1 MLQQLFI
8 DSQFSDIVLGDG
20 SHVFWLG
27 GAIDVPERHSLQ
39 VKVLNAWISHTF
51 YSVFSANDTLV
62 VRYAPAGTGGTI
74 RIPHGNRSIDEILD
88 IINPQLD
95 HGYESSYDVATN
107 RINLSSPNAAALTIE
122 AGTTCTE
129 LLGLSIGDQSVAGVL
144 AARRGVDLTR
154 TSSIFIRSN
163 LHTDNRDPVTRRTS
177 DILAKIPLTSQFNEL
192 EHFSA
197 QAWVDCKNKQLSYVL
212 QIDTLVTATS
222 DVAADVLD
230 MQNDQARQDG
240 ALDLVN
246 GGLAALR
253 KDIDLDQARQDDAH
267 DSLAADVAAID
278 LAAYIPHTEKQ
289 DFRVGILRADEITP
303 VGVVPSVVVSG
314 NLVPRDTAFGILSD
328 LGAPDAPWRR
338 VYADG
343 LTVPNVETLVFK
355 EFQGTPGEYSLADV
369 VEYAVSIVPHP
380 TTVSL
385 ERIDEHVINGGITV
399 DGDLLPPAP
408 LNNLRVGAPT
418 LEWNEGHFQNMYAR
432 NLYSI
437 DGGGQPRRVLLEG
450 DVVDPVMPLWVT
462 DTQSAVS
469 LSGFNQDLDLTGA
482 QGPLGPKGDVGA
494 PGPVGPQGPQGDVG
508 LAGQLGSTGA
518 TGPQGPAGPPGNT
531 GATGPQG
538 ITGATEPQG
547 ITGATGPQGPK
558 GDVGP
563 AGLQGNTGAPGTTL
577 WSDITDPPDWVS
589 KITYEDQLAFTYY
602 QYPADAPPAN
612 LDITIP
618 DSITPTSD
626 STYNLGQA
634 GKRWLFA
641 YVDTARCNDGL
652 EIGTTTNFGR
662 LAFNATEQ
670 NLTINMPLQTLQIG
684 TLAAHATLTYDPQLA
699 SVQSDAELRVPILVA
714 STGAYIGSLE
724 TPLLNVTGTM
734 SLNGNRITQVGA
746 PSSGTDVVNK
756 SYVDAAISAALGS

>member
-39 VKVLNAWISHTF
+39 VKVLNAWIPHTF
-51 YSVFSANDTLV
+51 YSMFSANDTLV
-62 VRYAPAGTGGTI
+62 V
-74 RIPHGNRSIDEILD
+74 
-88 IINPQLD
+88 
-95 HGYESSYDVATN
+95 
-107 RINLSSPNAAALTIE
+107 
-122 AGTTCTE
+122 
-129 LLGLSIGDQSVAGVL
+129 
-144 AARRGVDLTR
+144 
-154 TSSIFIRSN
+154 
-163 LHTDNRDPVTRRTS
+163 DN
-177 DILAKIPLTSQFNEL
+177 
-192 EHFSA
+192 SA
-197 QAWVDCKNKQLSYVL
+197 IQL

-230 MQNDQARQDG
+230 VQNDQARQDG
-240 ALDLVN
+240 GLDLVN
-246 GGLAALR
+246 GGLATLR
-253 KDIDLDQARQDDAH
+253 KDLDLDQARQDDAH

-303 VGVVPSVVVSG
+303 VGVDPSVVVSG
-314 NLVPRDTAFGILSD
+314 NLVPRDTGAFGILSD

-338 VYADG
+338 VYSDG
-343 LTVPNVETLVFK
+343 LTVSNAETLVFK
-355 EFQGTPGEYSLADV
+355 EFQGTPGEYSLRDV

-385 ERIDEHVINGGITV
+385 ERINEHIFNKDITV
-399 DGDLLPPAP
+399 DGDLLPPAS

-418 LEWNEGHFQNMYAR
+418 LEWNEGHFQNLYAR
-432 NLYSI
+432 NLYSSG
-437 DGGGQPRRVLLEG
+437 GGGQPRRVLLEG

-462 DTQSAVS
+462 DAQSAVS

-482 QGPLGPKGDVGA
+482 QGPPGPKGDVGA

-508 LAGQLGSTGA
+508 LAGQLGNTGA
-518 TGPQGPAGPPGNT
+518 TGPQGPAGPRGNT
-531 GATGPQG
+531 GATGPHR
-538 ITGATEPQG
+538 ITGATGPQG

-563 AGLQGNTGAPGTTL
+563 AGPQGNTGAPGTTL
-577 WSDITDPPDWVS
+577 CS
-589 KITYEDQLAFTYY
+589 
-602 QYPADAPPAN
+602 
-612 LDITIP
+612 

-641 YVDTARCNDGL
+641 YVDTARCSDGL

-734 SLNGNRITQVGA
+734 SLNGNCITQVGA

>member
-1 MLQQLFI
+1 M
-8 DSQFSDIVLGDG
+8 DRSRTAS
-20 SHVFWLG
+20 
-27 GAIDVPERHSLQ
+27 APLQ
-39 VKVLNAWISHTF
+39 VNGRRLLQVDN
-51 YSVFSANDTLV
+51 SA
-62 VRYAPAGTGGTI
+62 I
-74 RIPHGNRSIDEILD
+74 
-88 IINPQLD
+88 Q
-95 HGYESSYDVATN
+95 
-107 RINLSSPNAAALTIE
+107 
-122 AGTTCTE
+122 
-129 LLGLSIGDQSVAGVL
+129 
-144 AARRGVDLTR
+144 
-154 TSSIFIRSN
+154 
-163 LHTDNRDPVTRRTS
+163 
-177 DILAKIPLTSQFNEL
+177 
-192 EHFSA
+192 
-197 QAWVDCKNKQLSYVL
+197 L

-230 MQNDQARQDG
+230 VQNDQARQDG
-240 ALDLVN
+240 GLDLVN
-246 GGLAALR
+246 GGLATLR
-253 KDIDLDQARQDDAH
+253 KDLDLDQARQDDAH

-303 VGVVPSVVVSG
+303 VGVDPSVVVSG
-314 NLVPRDTAFGILSD
+314 NLVPRDTAQ
-328 LGAPDAPWRR
+328 
-338 VYADG
+338 
-343 LTVPNVETLVFK
+343 TLVFK
-355 EFQGTPGEYSLADV
+355 EFQGTPGEYSLRDV

-385 ERIDEHVINGGITV
+385 ERINEHIFNKDITV
-399 DGDLLPPAP
+399 DGDLLPPAS

-418 LEWNEGHFQNMYAR
+418 LEWNEGHFQNLYAR
-432 NLYSI
+432 NLYSSG
-437 DGGGQPRRVLLEG
+437 GGGQPRRVLLEG
-450 DVVDPVMPLWVT
+450 DVVDPVMPLGVT
-462 DTQSAVS
+462 DAQSAVS

-482 QGPLGPKGDVGA
+482 QGPPGPKGDVGA
-494 PGPVGPQGPQGDVG
+494 PGPLGPQGPQGDVG
-508 LAGQLGSTGA
+508 LAGQLGNTGA
-518 TGPQGPAGPPGNT
+518 TGPQGPAGPRGNT
-531 GATGPQG
+531 GATG
-538 ITGATEPQG
+538 PQG

-563 AGLQGNTGAPGTTL
+563 AGPQGNTGAPGTTL
-577 WSDITDPPDWVS
+577 C
-589 KITYEDQLAFTYY
+589 
-602 QYPADAPPAN
+602 
-612 LDITIP
+612 
-618 DSITPTSD
+618 ITPTSD

-641 YVDTARCNDGL
+641 YVDTARCSDGL

-734 SLNGNRITQVGA
+734 SLNGNCITQVGA

>member
-39 VKVLNAWISHTF
+39 VKVLNAWIPHTF

-62 VRYAPAGTGGTI
+62 V
-74 RIPHGNRSIDEILD
+74 
-88 IINPQLD
+88 
-95 HGYESSYDVATN
+95 
-107 RINLSSPNAAALTIE
+107 
-122 AGTTCTE
+122 
-129 LLGLSIGDQSVAGVL
+129 
-144 AARRGVDLTR
+144 
-154 TSSIFIRSN
+154 
-163 LHTDNRDPVTRRTS
+163 DN
-177 DILAKIPLTSQFNEL
+177 
-192 EHFSA
+192 SA
-197 QAWVDCKNKQLSYVL
+197 IQL

-230 MQNDQARQDG
+230 VQNDQARQDG

-278 LAAYIPHTEKQ
+278 LATYIPHTEKQ

-303 VGVVPSVVVSG
+303 
-314 NLVPRDTAFGILSD
+314 
-328 LGAPDAPWRR
+328 
-338 VYADG
+338 
-343 LTVPNVETLVFK
+343 
-355 EFQGTPGEYSLADV
+355 
-369 VEYAVSIVPHP
+369 
-380 TTVSL
+380 
-385 ERIDEHVINGGITV
+385 
-399 DGDLLPPAP
+399 
-408 LNNLRVGAPT
+408 
-418 LEWNEGHFQNMYAR
+418 
-432 NLYSI
+432 
-437 DGGGQPRRVLLEG
+437 PRRVLLEG
-450 DVVDPVMPLWVT
+450 DVVDPIMPLWVT
-462 DTQSAVS
+462 DAQSAVS

-482 QGPLGPKGDVGA
+482 QGPPGPKGDVGA

-508 LAGQLGSTGA
+508 LAGQLGNTGA
-518 TGPQGPAGPPGNT
+518 TGPQGPAGPPGNHRRDWAT
-531 GATGPQG
+531 RARGSAWQHRRDWATRHHRRDWATRHHRRERRRRPGGATRQHRR
-538 ITGATEPQG
+538 A
-547 ITGATGPQGPK
+547 
-558 GDVGP
+558 GDYAVVRHHRP
-563 AGLQGNTGAPGTTL
+563 AGLGVENHLRGPTRVHLLP
-577 WSDITDPPDWVS
+577 I
-589 KITYEDQLAFTYY
+589 
-602 QYPADAPPAN
+602 PADAPPAN
-612 LDITIP
+612 LDITTS

-641 YVDTARCNDGL
+641 YVDTARCSDGL

-670 NLTINMPLQTLQIG
+670 NLTINRPLQTLQIG

>member
-1 MLQQLFI
+1 MDPI
-8 DSQFSDIVLGDG
+8 PDSV
-20 SHVFWLG
+20 
-27 GAIDVPERHSLQ
+27 
-39 VKVLNAWISHTF
+39 
-51 YSVFSANDTLV
+51 
-62 VRYAPAGTGGTI
+62 
-74 RIPHGNRSIDEILD
+74 
-88 IINPQLD
+88 
-95 HGYESSYDVATN
+95 SSF
-107 RINLSSPNAAALTIE
+107 
-122 AGTTCTE
+122 TT
-129 LLGLSIGDQSVAGVL
+129 
-144 AARRGVDLTR
+144 
-154 TSSIFIRSN
+154 
-163 LHTDNRDPVTRRTS
+163 
-177 DILAKIPLTSQFNEL
+177 
-192 EHFSA
+192 
-197 QAWVDCKNKQLSYVL
+197 
-212 QIDTLVTATS
+212 
-222 DVAADVLD
+222 DVLD
-230 MQNDQARQDG
+230 VQNDQARQDG
-240 ALDLVN
+240 GLDLVN
-246 GGLAALR
+246 GGLATLR
-253 KDIDLDQARQDDAH
+253 KDLDLDQARQDDAH

-303 VGVVPSVVVSG
+303 
-314 NLVPRDTAFGILSD
+314 
-328 LGAPDAPWRR
+328 
-338 VYADG
+338 
-343 LTVPNVETLVFK
+343 
-355 EFQGTPGEYSLADV
+355 EFQGTPGEYSLRDV

-385 ERIDEHVINGGITV
+385 ERINEHIFNKDITV
-399 DGDLLPPAP
+399 DGDLLPPAS

-418 LEWNEGHFQNMYAR
+418 LEWNEGHFQNLYAR
-432 NLYSI
+432 NLYSSG
-437 DGGGQPRRVLLEG
+437 GGGQPRRVLLEG

-462 DTQSAVS
+462 DAQSAVS

-482 QGPLGPKGDVGA
+482 QGPPGPKGDVGA
-494 PGPVGPQGPQGDVG
+494 PGPLGPQGPQGDVG
-508 LAGQLGSTGA
+508 LAGQLGNTGA
-518 TGPQGPAGPPGNT
+518 TGPQGPAGPRGNT

-538 ITGATEPQG
+538 ITGATGPQG

-563 AGLQGNTGAPGTTL
+563 AGPQGNTGAPGTTL
-577 WSDITDPPDWVS
+577 C
-589 KITYEDQLAFTYY
+589 
-602 QYPADAPPAN
+602 
-612 LDITIP
+612 
-618 DSITPTSD
+618 ITPTSD

-641 YVDTARCNDGL
+641 YVDTARCSDGL

-734 SLNGNRITQVGA
+734 SLNGNCITQVGA

>member
-8 DSQFSDIVLGDG
+8 DNQFSDIVLGDG

-27 GAIDVPERHSLQ
+27 GAIDVPGRHSLQ
-39 VKVLNAWISHTF
+39 VKVLNAWIPHTF

-62 VRYAPAGTGGTI
+62 VRYSPAGTGGTI

-177 DILAKIPLTSQFNEL
+177 DILAIIPLTSQFNEL
-192 EHFSA
+192 EHFSV
-197 QAWVDCKNKQLSYVL
+197 QAWVDCKNKQLSYVVDNSAIQL
-212 QIDTLVTATS
+212 QIDTLMTATS
-222 DVAADVLD
+222 DVVADVLD
-230 MQNDQARQDG
+230 VQNDQARQDG

-253 KDIDLDQARQDDAH
+253 EDIDLDQARQDDAH

-303 VGVVPSVVVSG
+303 VRVDPNVVLSG

-399 DGDLLPPAP
+399 DGNLLPSAP

-432 NLYSI
+432 NMYSI
-437 DGGGQPRRVLLEG
+437 DGGGQPRRELLEG

-462 DTQSAVS
+462 DAQSAVS

-482 QGPLGPKGDVGA
+482 QGPPGPKGDVGA
-494 PGPVGPQGPQGDVG
+494 PGPVGPRGPQGDVG
-508 LAGQLGSTGA
+508 LAGQLG
-518 TGPQGPAGPPGNT
+518 NT
-531 GATGPQG
+531 GATRPQG
-538 ITGATEPQG
+538 HA
-547 ITGATGPQGPK
+547 GPK

-563 AGLQGNTGAPGTTL
+563 AGPQGNIGAPGTTL
-577 WSDITDPPDWVS
+577 WSGITDPPDWVS

-612 LDITIP
+612 LDITTS

-634 GKRWLFA
+634 GKR
-641 YVDTARCNDGL
+641 T
-652 EIGTTTNFGR
+652 
-662 LAFNATEQ
+662 
-670 NLTINMPLQTLQIG
+670 LTINMPLQTLQIG

-756 SYVDAAISAALGS
+756 PYVDAAISAALGS